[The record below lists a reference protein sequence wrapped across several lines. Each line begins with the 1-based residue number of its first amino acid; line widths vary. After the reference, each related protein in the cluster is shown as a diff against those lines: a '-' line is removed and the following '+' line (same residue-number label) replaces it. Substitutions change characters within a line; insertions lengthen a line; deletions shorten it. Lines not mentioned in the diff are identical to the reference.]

1 MTGQVAKNALYL
13 TVASVGQKMIA
24 FVYFLFLARVMMPEL
39 TGQYFLALSITM
51 IYSVIAEFGITSVTT
66 REIAKNPTQAPRL
79 IPHALALK
87 LPLITVA
94 VIGAILTGR
103 LLGYESEVQTL
114 IVISSLVL
122 VIDALQV
129 FFYGVLRGFQALQYE
144 AVGIFSGMATTAV
157 LGGLVLVFAPSLPL
171 LVVALIA
178 GSSVNLLVSS
188 SHVAKR
194 VGWNTFI
201 PRWSGNDAWLIMR
214 MAFPFALAA
223 IFVKVYSYID
233 SIFISKFLDTTAVG
247 LYAIAYKFTYAFQ
260 FLPLA
265 FIAALYPS
273 MSAVAG
279 KDELVLNQILLRSM
293 WYMAILS
300 APIVFGLYAIAPEA
314 ILLAGHGYAGATAVL
329 QALVFVLIPIFLD
342 FPIGAL
348 LNASGKQTTK
358 TAIMGV
364 TMVINIVLNAL
375 LIPEVGI
382 LGAAYA
388 ALVSF
393 IFMFGAGLYFIP
405 SVIPSFSFFQLL
417 RSIVPIYFVGLV
429 MLITVIILK
438 PIIGWIPVI
447 PVAGGVYLGGLLV
460 TKSIS
465 WADLRYFKR
474 V

>member
-1 MTGQVAKNALYL
+1 MQPD
-13 TVASVGQKMIA
+13 M
-24 FVYFLFLARVMMPEL
+24 
-39 TGQYFLALSITM
+39 TGQYFLALSITT

-66 REIAKNPTQAPRL
+66 REIAKDPTQAQGL

-87 LPLITVA
+87 LPLMTVA
-94 VIGAILTGR
+94 VVGAILTGR
-103 LLGYESEVQTL
+103 FLGYEPEVQTL
-114 IVISSLVL
+114 IAISSLVL
-122 VIDALQV
+122 VVDALQV
-129 FFYGVLRGFQALQYE
+129 FFYGVLRGFQVLQYE
-144 AVGIFSGMATTAV
+144 AVGIFSGMMTTAI
-157 LGGLVLVFAPSLPL
+157 LGGLVLIFSPSLPL

-188 SHVAKR
+188 HRVARR
-194 VGWNTFI
+194 VGWKTLI
-201 PRWSGNDAWLIMR
+201 PRWSSNDAKTILH

-265 FIAALYPS
+265 FVAALYPG

-279 KDELVLNQILLRSM
+279 KDEVALNRILLRSM

-314 ILLAGHGYAGATAVL
+314 ILLAGDGYTGGTAVL

-348 LNASGKQTTK
+348 LNASGKQTIK

-364 TMVINIVLNAL
+364 TMVINIVLNAV
-375 LIPEVGI
+375 LIPKVGI
-382 LGAAYA
+382 LGAGYA
-388 ALVSF
+388 ALASF
-393 IFMFGAGLYFIP
+393 VFMFVAGLFFIP
-405 SVIPSFSFFQLL
+405 SVIPSFSFPQLL
-417 RSIVPIYFVGLV
+417 RLIVPIYLVGVV
-429 MLITVIILK
+429 MLATAIILK

-447 PVAGGVYLGGLLV
+447 PVAGAVYLGGLLL
-460 TKSIS
+460 TKSVRLS
-465 WADLRYFKR
+465 DLRYFKR

>member
-13 TVASVGQKMIA
+13 TIASVGQKMIA
-24 FVYFLFLARVMMPEL
+24 FVYFVFLARVMMPDM

-66 REIAKNPTQAPRL
+66 REIAKDPTQARRL

-87 LPLITVA
+87 LPLMTVA

-129 FFYGVLRGFQALQYE
+129 FFYGVLRGFQVLQYE
-144 AVGIFSGMATTAV
+144 AVGIFSGMMTTAV

-194 VGWNTFI
+194 VGWSVLI
-201 PRWSGNDAWLIMR
+201 PRWSGNDARLIMR

-265 FIAALYPS
+265 FIAALYPG

-279 KDELVLNQILLRSM
+279 KDEVVLNQILLRSM

-314 ILLAGHGYAGATAVL
+314 ILLAGDGYAGATAVL
-329 QALVFVLIPIFLD
+329 QTLVFVLIPIFLD

-364 TMVINIVLNAL
+364 TMVINIVLNAV
-375 LIPEVGI
+375 LIPQVGI
-382 LGAAYA
+382 LGAGYA
-388 ALVSF
+388 ALASF
-393 IFMFGAGLYFIP
+393 VFMFAAGLYFIP
-405 SVIPSFSFFQLL
+405 TVLPTFSFIHLL
-417 RSIVPIYFVGLV
+417 RIILPIYLVGIV
-429 MLITVIILK
+429 MLVTVLVLK
-438 PIIGWIPVI
+438 PIIGWILII
-447 PVAGGVYLGGLLV
+447 PVAGAVYLGGLLL
-460 TKSIS
+460 TKSVKRS
-465 WADLRYFKR
+465 DLRYLKH